1 MAETV
6 KKKRRRKKTTHN
18 SHRKIEDMHR
28 KK

>member
-6 KKKRRRKKTTHN
+6 KKKRRRKKATDN